1 MRRGFVMDYN
11 KLFES
16 RSLNDMFKIR
26 DCLKQLC
33 FFGFPLHNEFFYVEK
48 ELENRYLDNVLNVC
62 R

>member
-1 MRRGFVMDYN
+1 MDYN

-48 ELENRYLDNVLNVC
+48 ELENRYLDNVLNVG